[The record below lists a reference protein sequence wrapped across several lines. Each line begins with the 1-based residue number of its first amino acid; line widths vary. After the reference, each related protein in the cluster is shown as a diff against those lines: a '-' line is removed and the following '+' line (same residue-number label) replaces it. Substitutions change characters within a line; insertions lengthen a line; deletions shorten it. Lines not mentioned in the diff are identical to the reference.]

1 MNEETIQKVE
11 TQIVD
16 LPLKRIHKFSATS
29 ITTKAYLLV
38 RIYSVN
44 GLMGIGEATTPGG
57 PWWAGEAI
65 ESIKVMIDEYFA
77 PCLVGE
83 DALNISH
90 LMGKLDKVAVY
101 NTFAKAAIEMSLL
114 DLKGRALDV
123 PVYHL
128 LGGLCRDSSRVIWPL
143 AMGDPT
149 ADIEEAERIM
159 DDNIAH
165 DFKVKMGYLPPKDD
179 VHYLGELCKG
189 LCNKATVR
197 GDLNAAWDEIQART
211 WLPVLE
217 DQGMHLIEQPMQSWN
232 RTGMARVREMIKMP
246 ILADESVCTIQD
258 ALDLVTLAAAD
269 AFSFKPLKSGG
280 LLVCQK
286 IAAIASAAGV
296 QDALDL
302 VTLAAA
308 DAFSFKP
315 LKSGGLLVCQKIA
328 AIASAS
334 GVSCYAGTF
343 LESSIGTASM
353 MHLVAAS
360 PNIDYGNE
368 LVGPIWL
375 ADDLVQEPVEYRD
388 NHVWVKHGPGLGID
402 LDEDKVKKYTR
413 S

>member
-296 QDALDL
+296 
-302 VTLAAA
+302 
-308 DAFSFKP
+308 
-315 LKSGGLLVCQKIA
+315 
-328 AIASAS
+328 
-334 GVSCYAGTF
+334 SCYAGTF